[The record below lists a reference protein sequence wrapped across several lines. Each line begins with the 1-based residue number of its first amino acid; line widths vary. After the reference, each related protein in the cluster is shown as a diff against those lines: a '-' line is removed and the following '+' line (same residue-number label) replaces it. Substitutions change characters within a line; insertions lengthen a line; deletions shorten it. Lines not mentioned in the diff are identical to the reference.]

1 MSSPSLGP
9 ILTAEAMRKADSQ
22 TIEKFGISGFTLME
36 TAGRAAVSELEN
48 HVNLS
53 EHTRVVCLCG
63 KGNNGGDGYV
73 IARIL
78 ANRGIHTTVL
88 SVAPEDKLTKD
99 AAKNYRLLLQ
109 MVQQDPASRLHLIH
123 FTNPA
128 QLTSLHKPDVIIDAL
143 LGTGIKSNVR
153 APYSDLVKWSNTQ
166 PSFTLAIDI
175 PSGLHADTGEVLGIA
190 VKADLTVSM
199 GAHKSGLFLGM
210 GYEYTGIKKA
220 VEIGIPRFLLENAA
234 SMDGCA
240 RTPNHTWI
248 QSRLPQRSFFAH
260 KYSVGMALIVA
271 GSSGL
276 TGAATLA
283 SLSAEQSGAG
293 AVVCAAPEDIQPIL
307 AGKMTEVMTLGIP
320 SSKNGIEA
328 QKALET
334 LAPRLL
340 KARALLIGCG
350 MGQLPETQSF
360 IRTLATSHTDC
371 PIILD
376 ADGLNAFQGHTHLF
390 NKHARGEWILT
401 PHLGEFKRLAGD
413 DVDLRNLVETVQ
425 KYAVSWN
432 CVLILKGA
440 PSLVGTPDGSVYIN
454 PGVNNALAT
463 AGTGDVLAGLCAG
476 LLSQGLSPI
485 DAALC
490 ALHIGLTAANSYTTE
505 FHSSTMRAS
514 DLIRHIRIVLSK
526 RYY

>member
-1 MSSPSLGP
+1 MSTPSLEP

-22 TIEKFGISGFTLME
+22 TIEEFGISGFTLME
-36 TAGRAAVSELEN
+36 SAGRAAVSELE
-48 HVNLS
+48 HYVNVS

-88 SVAPEDKLTKD
+88 SVATEDQLTED
-99 AAKNYRLLLQ
+99 AARNYRLLTQ
-109 MVQQDPASRLHLIH
+109 MVQKDDTSQLHLIH
-123 FTNPA
+123 YTNSA
-128 QLTSLHKPDVIIDAL
+128 QLTALHNPDVIIDAL
-143 LGTGIKSNVR
+143 LGTGIKSTVR
-153 APYSDLVKWSNTQ
+153 APYSELVDWSNKQ

-175 PSGLHADTGEVLGIA
+175 PSGLHADTGEVLGTA

-199 GAHKSGLFLGM
+199 GTHKSGLFLGK
-210 GYEYTGIKKA
+210 GYEYSGTTKA
-220 VEIGIPRFLLENAA
+220 VNIGIPQFILEDAA

-240 RTPNHTWI
+240 RTPNHAWI
-248 QSRLPQRSFFAH
+248 RSRLPQRSLFAH

-283 SLSAEQSGAG
+283 SMAAEQSGTG

-307 AGKMTEVMTLGIP
+307 AAKMTEVMTMGIP

-328 QKALET
+328 QNALEI
-334 LAPRLL
+334 LAPRLQ

-360 IRTLATSHTDC
+360 IRTLATSHTNC

-390 NKHARGEWILT
+390 KEHAGGKWILT

-425 KYAVSWN
+425 KYAASWN

-490 ALHIGLTAANSYTTE
+490 ALHIGLAAADSYTTE

-514 DLIRHIRIVLSK
+514 DLIRHIRTVLST